1 MNKKSTDSYIEM
13 CLHLDG
19 KENVYLRIPTVWD
32 DVRKIWHAF
41 IKTPITHKLI
51 HANGKNSFSLQN
63 AMNAEISAIFDKQD
77 ELAKEVFEMFMPAF
91 YWKEN

>member
-51 HANGKNSFSLQN
+51 HANKRNF
-63 AMNAEISAIFDKQD
+63 
-77 ELAKEVFEMFMPAF
+77 
-91 YWKEN
+91 